1 MRETGQQQD
10 SKPNFSCNFS
20 LTPIVLEGICQGSP
34 RGQPNPPCPLSLG
47 APAVLQPD
55 GASYRSLIGQD
66 KTPNARNRL
75 LTDASSLYPLES
87 P

>member
-1 MRETGQQQD
+1 M
-10 SKPNFSCNFS
+10 
-20 LTPIVLEGICQGSP
+20 VLEGICQGGP

-47 APAVLQPD
+47 APVVLQPV
-55 GASYRSLIGQD
+55 GASYRLLIGPD

-75 LTDASSLYPLES
+75 LTDASSLFRLES